1 MIKTNGILSAG
12 DERGGSIKRVSLR
25 TRTKLMTKKVTY
37 ETDEV
42 SPQRWVRRFGK
53 DILKVRT
60 KNIGRMTR
68 KNRFELKFS
77 SKSLGL
83 PLLRHF
89 IINSPPVSPAPTPI
103 LE

>member
-12 DERGGSIKRVSLR
+12 DERGGSIKRVRLR
-25 TRTKLMTKKVTY
+25 TRTKLMTKRVTY
-37 ETDEV
+37 ETGEV

-60 KNIGRMTR
+60 KNIGRM
-68 KNRFELKFS
+68 NLFELKFS
-77 SKSLGL
+77 SKGLGL

-89 IINSPPVSPAPTPI
+89 ITDSSPVSPSPTPI